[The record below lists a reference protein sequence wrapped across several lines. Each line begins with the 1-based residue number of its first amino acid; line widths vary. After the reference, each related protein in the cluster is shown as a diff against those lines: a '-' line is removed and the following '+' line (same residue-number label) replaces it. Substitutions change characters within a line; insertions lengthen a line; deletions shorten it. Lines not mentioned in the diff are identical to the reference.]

1 MERKMPSME
10 RLQAR
15 TFKSTSKGDFGT
27 KEKKKP
33 TTNRKSRNQCNYIDL
48 GEGQPRIEEN
58 LV

>member
-27 KEKKKP
+27 KEKK
-33 TTNRKSRNQCNYIDL
+33 NQQQIAKVEINAITL
-48 GEGQPRIEEN
+48 I
-58 LV
+58 